1 MKARTAASR
10 ASAVEA
16 TRTRRCLLLAALAV
30 SMAVMMLIVNGMNVS
45 SLQLRVRDQTSS
57 SGSPTGGEKAGKVKT
72 VIGNGGKCK
81 TGFELGDGEFC
92 SENTQPDEAGGQ
104 MTADDCQHGT
114 AFKKAEGAGEATCAN
129 EMKVNTLQLK
139 DLPALWSGRL
149 GAKCDLTCKRVKGQP
164 PLGENCK
171 KCSCDG
177 AWSGQD
183 CSVCDRKCSG
193 AGTTA
198 FSLSSSSSSLFC
210 PQLLT
215 LFALNQLC
223 LPSTGKAC
231 RSTDG
236 RLRRHSRHP
245 CRRGGAAPDGAQR
258 GESDG
263 RL

>member
-45 SLQLRVRDQTSS
+45 SLQPRVRDQTSS

-193 AGTTA
+193 AGTPRLL
-198 FSLSSSSSSLFC
+198 SLSLPPPLLLLLLSVC
-210 PQLLT
+210 PQLKSSAVQAKAAST
-215 LFALNQLC
+215 LNSASASATLRGRRA
-223 LPSTGKAC
+223 TTAAC
-231 RSTDG
+231 AG
-236 RLRRHSRHP
+236 
-245 CRRGGAAPDGAQR
+245 
-258 GESDG
+258 
-263 RL
+263 